1 MRLPDRVVL
10 RDVSPRDGLQAEPVT
25 ISTEHKLELIDGLA
39 RAGVSRIEAASVVH
53 PKLVPQLADAEA
65 VMASLTR
72 RAYCRYAVLVPNI
85 KGAERA
91 VTMNPDEI
99 AVFLSASETHNW
111 KNVHRSI
118 TDSLQE
124 LQTVCDMSR
133 AHHVPPSAVIVASFG
148 CPYEGVVPPSV
159 VVDLAYRLFGMGVRE
174 ITLGD
179 TVGVANPKKVQAIF
193 SQLRQDIPGLN
204 LGAHFHDNRGTA
216 LANMLAA
223 IDVGITLFD
232 TALGGTGGSPFS
244 PGAGG
249 NLATEDAVYM
259 LEESG
264 VATGINLD
272 ALLALGDR
280 LEEWVG
286 HPLPSRVR
294 RARGRMVPVGPEG
307 YVRD

>member
-10 RDVSPRDGLQAEPVT
+10 RDVSPRDGLQSEPVMV
-25 ISTEHKLELIDGLA
+25 STEHKLELIDGLA
-39 RAGVSRIEAASVVH
+39 HAGVSRIEAVSVVH

-65 VMASLTR
+65 VMANLTR

-85 KGAERA
+85 KGAQRA

-99 AVFLSASETHNW
+99 TVFLSASETHNW

-148 CPYEGVVPPSV
+148 CPYEGEVPTSV

-204 LGAHFHDNRGTA
+204 LGGHFHDNRGTA
-216 LANMLAA
+216 LVNMLAA

-232 TALGGTGGSPFS
+232 TALGGIGGSPFS

-280 LEEWVG
+280 LEVWVG

-307 YVRD
+307 YVQ

>member
-10 RDVSPRDGLQAEPVT
+10 RDVSPRDGLQSEPVT
-25 ISTEHKLELIDGLA
+25 LSTERKLELIDGLA
-39 RAGVSRIEAASVVH
+39 HAGVSRIEAVSVVH

-65 VMASLTR
+65 VMANLTR

-85 KGAERA
+85 KGAQRA

-99 AVFLSASETHNW
+99 TVFLSASETHNW

-148 CPYEGVVPPSV
+148 CPYEGEVPTSV

-204 LGAHFHDNRGTA
+204 LGGHFHDNRGTA
-216 LANMLAA
+216 LVNMLAA

-232 TALGGTGGSPFS
+232 TALGGIGGSPFS

-264 VATGINLD
+264 VATGINLE

-307 YVRD
+307 YVHD

>member
-1 MRLPDRVVL
+1 MRFPDYVML

-25 ISTEHKLELIDGLA
+25 LSTEDKLALIDGLA
-39 RAGVSRIEAASVVH
+39 RAGLSRVEATSVVH
-53 PKLVPQLADAEA
+53 PKLLPQLADAEA
-65 VMASLTR
+65 VMANLTR
-72 RAYCRYAVLVPNI
+72 RAYCRYTVLVPNVR
-85 KGAERA
+85 GAERA
-91 VTMNPDEI
+91 MTMQPDDI
-99 AVFLSASETHNW
+99 TVFLSASETHNW
-111 KNVHRSI
+111 KNVHRTI
-118 TDSLQE
+118 TESLQE
-124 LQTVCDMSR
+124 LQRVCDMAR
-133 AHHVPPSAVIVASFG
+133 EHHIPPHAVIVTAFG
-148 CPYEGVVPPSV
+148 CPYEGEVPTSV

-174 ITLGD
+174 LTLGD
-179 TVGVANPKKVQAIF
+179 TVGVANPRKVQALF

-223 IDVGITLFD
+223 LDAGITLFD
-232 TALGGTGGSPFS
+232 TALGGIGGSPFS

-249 NLATEDAVYM
+249 NLATEDAVYL

-272 ALLALGDR
+272 ALLELGDR
-280 LEEWVG
+280 LEAWLG

-307 YVRD
+307 TVHE